1 MKTAAALLS
10 LALLQAQPAYV
21 REGNRVEQ
29 QFHGYRDR
37 LTQFFEELRS
47 AIQREASPEE
57 AAALLRQLEKAPP
70 PVGVFGYKMLPR
82 ILDIPQ
88 PPTPIRSF
96 SYSWPITESYIRGE
110 ESKLDRA
117 KSDLVRLAA
126 VTREGKPARL
136 SELVNQYRELIRNQ
150 GTVDQYIDYNRFW
163 QRSIAEDRKQYERMT
178 QVYLALK
185 SGNPD
190 TAATI
195 REVLGKPKTPSF
207 IRMRRMGSN
216 QVVLQVRVYT
226 DIDDDAYLRQ
236 VRRIV
241 EETWRAED
249 GGTRYSVE
257 LDLRK
262 VPAAE
267 LYRGR
272 AVPSNG
278 EHIDIEKHV
287 SRFPTDGGVLTTGAE
302 FTHGSVGRYVALGPG
317 DLAPKT
323 LAHEFGHIFG
333 FNDGYVRGYSD
344 LGERGFEI
352 LELTA
357 FFDDIMSAPRE
368 GRVQA
373 THFKLLM
380 EGLN

>member
-82 ILDIPQ
+82 VVDIPQ

-126 VTREGKPARL
+126 VSRDGKPARL

-163 QRSIAEDRKQYERMT
+163 Q
-178 QVYLALK
+178 
-185 SGNPD
+185 
-190 TAATI
+190 
-195 REVLGKPKTPSF
+195 
-207 IRMRRMGSN
+207 
-216 QVVLQVRVYT
+216 
-226 DIDDDAYLRQ
+226 
-236 VRRIV
+236 
-241 EETWRAED
+241 
-249 GGTRYSVE
+249 
-257 LDLRK
+257 
-262 VPAAE
+262 
-267 LYRGR
+267 
-272 AVPSNG
+272 
-278 EHIDIEKHV
+278 
-287 SRFPTDGGVLTTGAE
+287 
-302 FTHGSVGRYVALGPG
+302 
-317 DLAPKT
+317 
-323 LAHEFGHIFG
+323 
-333 FNDGYVRGYSD
+333 
-344 LGERGFEI
+344 
-352 LELTA
+352 
-357 FFDDIMSAPRE
+357 
-368 GRVQA
+368 
-373 THFKLLM
+373 
-380 EGLN
+380 